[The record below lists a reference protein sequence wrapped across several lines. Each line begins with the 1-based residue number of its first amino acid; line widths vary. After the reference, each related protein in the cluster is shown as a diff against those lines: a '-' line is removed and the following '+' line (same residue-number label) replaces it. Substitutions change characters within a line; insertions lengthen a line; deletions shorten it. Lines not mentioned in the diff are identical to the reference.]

1 MCIRI
6 YPSCSITN
14 LFQTKSFPHRLT
26 FQEEGISSNYMC
38 YNTAKELRD
47 KMNRPYSN
55 MGNQSQIYEL
65 IIKCGEIRYEE
76 DNVTKYFNS
85 VERIWQDMDLFND
98 YEWNPTTNIPR
109 KWLRRTAST
118 NFLLD
123 LNQNLIR

>member
-1 MCIRI
+1 
-6 YPSCSITN
+6 
-14 LFQTKSFPHRLT
+14 
-26 FQEEGISSNYMC
+26 
-38 YNTAKELRD
+38 
-47 KMNRPYSN
+47 